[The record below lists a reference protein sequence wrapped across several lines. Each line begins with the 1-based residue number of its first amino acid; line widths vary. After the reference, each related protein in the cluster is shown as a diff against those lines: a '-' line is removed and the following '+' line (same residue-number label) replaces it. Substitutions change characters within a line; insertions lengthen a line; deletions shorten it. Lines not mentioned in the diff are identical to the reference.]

1 MEFNNKSTIRT
12 PYNTLTYDLG
22 SKVHPI
28 LISYIK
34 KIKRLENNLKTI
46 IDIGCGTGRNAL
58 YLASMNFEVTAIDNS
73 SKVLTKLKSKLKDVK
88 SKIKINIKQADMAKL
103 PFKNNSFD
111 IAIAWRI
118 FHLGKKEFRKSAIK
132 EMYRVLKPKGYA
144 IVAVTD
150 ISDLEKD
157 RKRRPD
163 SSIKNDKNTHT
174 YISKRA
180 RQIRHYYSINE
191 IKSGKVFSDFKLINC
206 KVIHEKSGHTERKGL
221 IKTYIALLLQKD
233 KK

>member
-1 MEFNNKSTIRT
+1 MSIIKT
-12 PYNTLTYDLG
+12 PYNTSTYDIG

-34 KIKRLENNLKTI
+34 KIKKLEKKVKTI
-46 IDIGCGTGRNAL
+46 VDIGCGTGRNTL
-58 YLASMNFEVTAIDNS
+58 YLASKNFEITAIDNS
-73 SKVLTKLKSKLKDVK
+73 PKAITKLKSKLKE
-88 SKIKINIKQADMAKL
+88 IKPTLKVDTKQSDMTKL

-111 IAIAWRI
+111 IAMAWRI

-144 IVAVTD
+144 IVVVTD

-163 SSIKNDKNTHT
+163 YPVKNDKNTYT
-174 YISKRA
+174 YTSKGA
-180 RQIRHYYSINE
+180 KQIRHYYSINE
-191 IKSGKVFSDFKLINC
+191 IKSDEVFSNFKLIDC
-206 KVIHEKSGHTERKGL
+206 KIIHEKSGHVERKGL
-221 IKTYIALLLQKD
+221 IRTYIASLLQK
-233 KK
+233 